1 VLRLSRLYLLLC
13 LRPLQ
18 ASHAISVASRSV
30 LTLLNL
36 RGRLDDDV
44 QLRKSCHRAY
54 WVSYILEH
62 EVIPHIS
69 YPGSPLPAIHE
80 AIPLPFS
87 HYNEPDMFW
96 FLAEISMRRLYTY
109 AWESLW
115 KQPCTVYAPKV
126 IEVLRQ
132 QVSQWYDGLPLSVK
146 FPRDTVPILDLQR
159 AFLRT
164 QYFGLCWVINWP
176 AIVRIVTKEPD
187 DEKEHAK
194 LLESSGECIHYAIAH
209 ALSAETLLQERHQML
224 FANLLGQVLSFS
236 PLPSQPTT
244 YVFPH
249 SCSSSSKSY
258 SFLN

>member
-1 VLRLSRLYLLLC
+1 
-13 LRPLQ
+13 
-18 ASHAISVASRSV
+18 VASRSV

-69 YPGSPLPAIHE
+69 YPGPPLPAIHE
-80 AIPLPFS
+80 AIPLPLS
-87 HYNEPDMFW
+87 HNNEPDMFW

-109 AWESLW
+109 ACESLW